1 MTFLKKILGMASG
14 QPVNRVRI
22 CPECGM
28 AVSDHKDWCSIYRA
42 RQAMAAREQAQAGD
56 SVGLS
61 LEA

>member
-1 MTFLKKILGMASG
+1 MTFLKKILSFGNG

-42 RQAMAAREQAQAGD
+42 RQAMAMREPTKRATA
-56 SVGLS
+56 
-61 LEA
+61 